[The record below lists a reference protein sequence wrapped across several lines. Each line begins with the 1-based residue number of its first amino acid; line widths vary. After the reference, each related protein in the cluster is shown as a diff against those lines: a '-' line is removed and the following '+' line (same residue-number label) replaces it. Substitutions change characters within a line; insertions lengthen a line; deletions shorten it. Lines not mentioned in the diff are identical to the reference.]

1 MAKLFGFS
9 IEDNEKKLSKNIISP
24 VPPNNEDGS
33 DHYLTTGFFGSYV
46 DIEGV
51 YRTEFDL
58 IRRYREMALHHEVDS
73 AIEDIVNEALVSDT
87 NDSPIEIELS
97 NLNASDGIK
106 AAIRQEFKQILEMMD
121 FDRKCHEIFR
131 NWYIDGRIY
140 YHKLIDFKNPH
151 AGIQDIRYVDSMKIR
166 YVRQA
171 KKQKK
176 DILGPKMYGDQ
187 SPNEQIFPDLEEY
200 FVYNPKQTYPV
211 GAADITV
218 GAEKGIKF
226 TKESIAYCTSGL
238 VDRNKGT
245 VLSWLN
251 KAIKN
256 LNQLRMIEDSVVIYR
271 LSRSSEKRIFY
282 IDVGNLPKPKAEQYL
297 RETMQRYRNKINY
310 NNLTGEV
317 DTSRKFMSLMEDY
330 WLPRREGGRG
340 TEVTTLPAGCLAM
353 DTKVSLL
360 DGRELSIS
368 EIASEIESGK
378 TLWTYSCH
386 PTTGQFAP
394 GLISWAGVTQK
405 SAKVLKITLDNGE
418 NITCTYDH
426 KFPIY
431 DVGFVEAKDLVVGQ
445 SMIPL
450 HRKKEKISKSSREY
464 EMIYDNTDKTW
475 KFTHREVANRCKNVY
490 CEEFTYQDENE
501 PKKTIHHI
509 DLNRYNNTP
518 ENLCFM
524 GHFDHIHYHSKEING
539 KRKEFMEH
547 LKIHNPEL
555 YLEYKERASAAT
567 KKVWESHSNEERQE
581 RIEKIREGII
591 NHFNNLTE
599 DDQNKKI
606 EISIQNLAGANES
619 LRLKL
624 EDPEYNNWFRQQIKN
639 AWTDDKRRQAA
650 LRAKELSKKLFSD
663 ETYAKEYR
671 RQHQEKQK
679 VVFSRAHLEFV
690 KELVLGKTTHQVKA
704 IDVCNSLNSNVK
716 MKELFVQLNEHKSI
730 PNVNVNDGFTVN
742 IVRNMVKEFGYKNWH
757 QFRQET
763 KYYNHTIVNIEYL
776 NDEIE
781 VGTLTIDENE
791 LLHNYHT
798 FALSC
803 GVYTKNSNLGEL
815 TDLDYF
821 KRNLYKSLNVP
832 ETRIG
837 GDSGFNL
844 GRSTEILRDEVK
856 FTKFVGRLRKR
867 FSQLFIDLLRTQ
879 LLLKN
884 IVTPEDWKK
893 MAEHIQFDFLYDN
906 HFAELKESE
915 LFTERLNIVSMA
927 EPYVG
932 RYFSQDY
939 LRRKI
944 LRQTD
949 EEIIEQDEII
959 AKEIEEGKI
968 PDPNAPP
975 VDPTTG
981 LPLDQTAP
989 QTAPE
994 GPQEAPQAP
1003 SGASNNIN
1011 GQSGKVPV
1019 EPTIKEPKTS
1029 KGPSVGE
1036 I

>member
-9 IEDNEKKLSKNIISP
+9 IEDNKKLSKTIVSP

-33 DHYLTTGFFGSYV
+33 DHYLTTGFFGSYIDV
-46 DIEGV
+46 EGV

-73 AIEDIVNEALVSDT
+73 AIEDIVNEAIVSDT

-106 AAIRQEFKQILEMMD
+106 NAIRQEFKKILEMMD
-121 FDRKCHEIFR
+121 FDHKCHEIFR
-131 NWYIDGRIY
+131 NWYIDGRLH
-140 YHKLIDFKNPH
+140 YHKLIDFKDPH

-171 KKQKK
+171 KKQKR
-176 DILGPKMYGDQ
+176 DILGSKMYGDQ
-187 SPNEQIFPDLEEY
+187 SMIEQVFPDLEEY

-211 GAADITV
+211 GAAGISV
-218 GAEKGIKF
+218 GSEKGIKF

-245 VLSWLN
+245 VLSYLN
-251 KAIKN
+251 KAIKV

-282 IDVGNLPKPKAEQYL
+282 IDVGNLPKQKAEQYL
-297 RETMQRYRNKINY
+297 RETMMRYRTKMNY

-317 DTSRKFMSLMEDY
+317 DNSRKFVSLMEDF

-360 DGRELSIS
+360 DGRELTI
-368 EIASEIESGK
+368 SEIESEMK
-378 TLWTYSCH
+378 EDTQLWTYSCH
-386 PTTGQFAP
+386 PTTGEFAP

-405 SAKVLKITLDNGE
+405 SAKAMKITLDNGE
-418 NITCTYDH
+418 SIICTYDH

-431 DVGFVEAKDLVVGQ
+431 DVGFIEAQNLVVGQ

-450 HRKKEKISKSSREY
+450 HGTKDKVIQKI
-464 EMIYDNTDKTW
+464 D
-475 KFTHREVANRCKNVY
+475 F
-490 CEEFTYQDENE
+490 
-501 PKKTIHHI
+501 
-509 DLNRYNNTP
+509 
-518 ENLCFM
+518 
-524 GHFDHIHYHSKEING
+524 
-539 KRKEFMEH
+539 
-547 LKIHNPEL
+547 
-555 YLEYKERASAAT
+555 
-567 KKVWESHSNEERQE
+567 
-581 RIEKIREGII
+581 
-591 NHFNNLTE
+591 
-599 DDQNKKI
+599 
-606 EISIQNLAGANES
+606 
-619 LRLKL
+619 
-624 EDPEYNNWFRQQIKN
+624 
-639 AWTDDKRRQAA
+639 
-650 LRAKELSKKLFSD
+650 LS
-663 ETYAKEYR
+663 
-671 RQHQEKQK
+671 
-679 VVFSRAHLEFV
+679 
-690 KELVLGKTTHQVKA
+690 
-704 IDVCNSLNSNVK
+704 
-716 MKELFVQLNEHKSI
+716 
-730 PNVNVNDGFTVN
+730 
-742 IVRNMVKEFGYKNWH
+742 
-757 QFRQET
+757 
-763 KYYNHTIVNIEYL
+763 
-776 NDEIE
+776 DEIE
-781 VGTLTIDENE
+781 VGTLTIDSDET
-791 LLHNYHT
+791 LHNYHT

-821 KRNLYKSLNVP
+821 KRNLYKALNVP

-856 FTKFVGRLRKR
+856 FTKFVGRLRKK

-884 IVTPEDWKK
+884 IVTPEDWKR

-915 LFTERLNIVSMA
+915 LFTDRLNMASMA
-927 EPYVG
+927 QPYVG
-932 RYFSQDY
+932 KYFSQDY

-949 EEIIEQDEII
+949 EEIIEQDELM
-959 AKEIEEGKI
+959 AKEIEEGII
-968 PDPNAPP
+968 PDPNAP
-975 VDPTTG
+975 VDPQTG
-981 LPLDQTAP
+981 MPLDQSPEASQGSPDAP
-989 QTAPE
+989 QGAP
-994 GPQEAPQAP
+994 APKDTT
-1003 SGASNNIN
+1003 I
-1011 GQSGKVPV
+1011 GQSGKVPLD
-1019 EPTIKEPKTS
+1019 PDIKIKEPKLP
-1029 KGPSVGE
+1029 KGGE